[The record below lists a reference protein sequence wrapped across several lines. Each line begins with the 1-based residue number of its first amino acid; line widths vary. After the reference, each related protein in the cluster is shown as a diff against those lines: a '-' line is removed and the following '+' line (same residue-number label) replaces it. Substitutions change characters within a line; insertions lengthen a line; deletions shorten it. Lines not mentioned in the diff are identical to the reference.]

1 MFILWLVM
9 TEPAITSKAPSKYSA
24 CSISCNLK
32 EKKKTSPVTER
43 DLNTWDYMLGLQCT
57 Y

>member
-9 TEPAITSKAPSKYSA
+9 TEPAITSKAPGKYSV

-32 EKKKTSPVTER
+32 EKKKKHLTER

-57 Y
+57 